1 MSLNMEVR
9 GTKLFIE
16 YISRKLNL
24 SEEERP
30 VLGNWGQVGT
40 TLGSLSLKLNLMDM
54 DKINN
59 LLEIQEQSGGLF
71 GDVAIE
77 LGYLDAMQVESLLKI
92 QTWSRRGEILHR
104 LLLSKKINTDQ
115 YRELVSKVYFF

>member
-1 MSLNMEVR
+1 MEVR

-59 LLEIQEQSGGLF
+59 LLEIQAQSGGLF

>member
-1 MSLNMEVR
+1 MTAR

-16 YISRKLNL
+16 YVSRKLDL
-24 SEEERP
+24 SEDERP
-30 VLGNWGQVGT
+30 ALGNWGHAGT
-40 TLGSLSLKLNLMDM
+40 TLGALSLKLNLMDM

-59 LLEIQEQSGGLF
+59 LLEIQELSGGLF

-77 LGYLDAMQVESLLKI
+77 LGYLDAGQIDNLLKI

-104 LLLSKKINTDQ
+104 LLLAEKINTEQ

>member
-1 MSLNMEVR
+1 MDIR

-16 YISRKLNL
+16 YVSRKLNL
-24 SEEERP
+24 GEDDRP
-30 VLGNWGQVGT
+30 ALSNWGQVGT
-40 TLGSLSLKLNLMDM
+40 TLGALCLKLNLMDM

-77 LGYLDAMQVESLLKI
+77 LGYLETEQVTSLLRIQTFLQLTESL
-92 QTWSRRGEILHR
+92 
-104 LLLSKKINTDQ
+104 KK
-115 YRELVSKVYFF
+115 LF